1 MSPPSLEILD
11 TRILRADPETGKAR
25 IITDTISD
33 NAANAGIVLGKE
45 RHAIDAFDL
54 RWVGAIVKR
63 DGVVEETGLGAGVL
77 NDPVTG
83 ILWLVHRLAIMETA
97 SPRAIS
103 FCRAPSSAPSR
114 RHQVRQSKPISA
126 TSVRSPSHSIKDFP
140 MPAPVNTLKH
150 RLQAGETLI
159 GCWLGMAEPYLAE
172 ISATAGFDWLLI
184 DGEHAPNDIRSMAA
198 QLAVLEASG
207 ASTVVRLPD
216 DDPAKIKQALDIGA
230 QTLLI
235 PMVESAAQAERI
247 YRATRYPPLGFR
259 GVGSALARASKFAA
273 IPDYLTTADDQICV
287 LARLKAGPASKP

>member
-1 MSPPSLEILD
+1 
-11 TRILRADPETGKAR
+11 
-25 IITDTISD
+25 
-33 NAANAGIVLGKE
+33 
-45 RHAIDAFDL
+45 
-54 RWVGAIVKR
+54 
-63 DGVVEETGLGAGVL
+63 
-77 NDPVTG
+77 
-83 ILWLVHRLAIMETA
+83 
-97 SPRAIS
+97 
-103 FCRAPSSAPSR
+103 
-114 RHQVRQSKPISA
+114 
-126 TSVRSPSHSIKDFP
+126 
-140 MPAPVNTLKH
+140 MPAPENTLKR
-150 RLQAGETLI
+150 RLKAGETLI

-207 ASTVVRLPD
+207 ASTVLRLPD

-235 PMVESAAQAERI
+235 PMVESASQAERI

-287 LARLKAGPASKP
+287 LAQVESRAGLEALDGILAIDGIDGVFIGPSDLAADMGHIGKPAEPAVKDAVIVALKRIRAAGRIAGVLSMDPAYVADCRSAGANFLGVGIDVTLFAGAMRAHAARYKPGN

>member
-1 MSPPSLEILD
+1 
-11 TRILRADPETGKAR
+11 
-25 IITDTISD
+25 
-33 NAANAGIVLGKE
+33 
-45 RHAIDAFDL
+45 
-54 RWVGAIVKR
+54 
-63 DGVVEETGLGAGVL
+63 
-77 NDPVTG
+77 
-83 ILWLVHRLAIMETA
+83 
-97 SPRAIS
+97 
-103 FCRAPSSAPSR
+103 
-114 RHQVRQSKPISA
+114 
-126 TSVRSPSHSIKDFP
+126 

-207 ASTVVRLPD
+207 ASTVIRLPD

-247 YRATRYPPLGFR
+247 YCATRYPPLGFR

-287 LARLKAGPASKP
+287 LAQVESRAGLEALDAILAIDGIDGVFIGPADLAADMGHIGKPAQPAVKDAVLDALRRIRATGRIAGVLSMDPVYIADCRDAGANFLGVGIDVSLFAGAMRAHASKFKQGT

>member
-1 MSPPSLEILD
+1 VKPWSV
-11 TRILRADPETGKAR
+11 
-25 IITDTISD
+25 
-33 NAANAGIVLGKE
+33 AG
-45 RHAIDAFDL
+45 
-54 RWVGAIVKR
+54 
-63 DGVVEETGLGAGVL
+63 
-77 NDPVTG
+77 
-83 ILWLVHRLAIMETA
+83 LAW
-97 SPRAIS
+97 P
-103 FCRAPSSAPSR
+103 
-114 RHQVRQSKPISA
+114 
-126 TSVRSPSHSIKDFP
+126 
-140 MPAPVNTLKH
+140 N
-150 RLQAGETLI
+150 
-159 GCWLGMAEPYLAE
+159 PYLAE

-287 LARLKAGPASKP
+287 LVQVESRAGLEALDAILAIDGIDGVFIGPSDLAADMGHIGKPAQPAVKDAVLDALRRIRAAGRIAGVLSMDPVYIADCRDAGANFLGVGIDVSLFAGAMRAHASKFKQST